1 MNYKKKST
9 NLVKPIYAAVAI
21 KNKGVYKQVK
31 NITYQEAK
39 ELVKQWGEELK
50 YEPKEWYSYIKV
62 IL

>member
-1 MNYKKKST
+1 MIKKNKST
-9 NLVKPIYAAVAI
+9 NLVKPIYAAFAI
-21 KNKGVYKQVK
+21 KNKGVYKMKK

-39 ELVKQWGEELK
+39 DLVKQWGKELE